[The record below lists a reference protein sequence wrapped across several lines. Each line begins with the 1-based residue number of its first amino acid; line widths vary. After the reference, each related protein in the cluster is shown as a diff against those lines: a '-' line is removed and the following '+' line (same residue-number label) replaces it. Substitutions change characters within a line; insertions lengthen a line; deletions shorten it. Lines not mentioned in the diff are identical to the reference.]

1 MFKKNQQEAEQKDV
15 NEGSGSVGSKAPIM
29 PSRRDGI
36 RPAAPRRAHEYS
48 GQTPDDR
55 AVGAY
60 GENKKLIIGREIV
73 LSGEI
78 SACETL
84 IVEGCVETSKI
95 NDCRQIEI
103 ADGGL
108 YKGEA
113 QIEIA
118 EIGGHFDGAIVATN
132 LLTIRSTG
140 SVTGTIRAKQ
150 IEVERGGKISG
161 QIQMIVDE
169 QEE

>member
-1 MFKKNQQEAEQKDV
+1 MFKKNQQDAAQKDV
-15 NEGSGSVGSKAPIM
+15 NEESGSVGSKAPLM
-29 PSRRDGI
+29 PPRHDGF
-36 RPAAPRRAHEYS
+36 RPAAPRRAHEFTGKAS
-48 GQTPDDR
+48 DDR
-55 AVGAY
+55 PVGSY

-103 ADGGL
+103 ADGGI

-118 EIGGHFDGAIVATN
+118 EIGGHFEGAIFATN

-150 IEVERGGKISG
+150 IEVERGGRISG
-161 QIQMIVDE
+161 QIEMIVDE

>member
-1 MFKKNQQEAEQKDV
+1 MFKKNQQETAQKDV
-15 NEGSGSVGSKAPIM
+15 NEGSGSISSKAPLM
-29 PSRRDGI
+29 PPRHEGI
-36 RPAAPRRAHEYS
+36 RPAVPHRAHEFT
-48 GQTPDDR
+48 GKTPDDR
-55 AVGAY
+55 SVGTY

-84 IVEGCVETSKI
+84 IVEGCVETTKI

-103 ADGGL
+103 ADGGI

-118 EIGGHFDGAIVATN
+118 EIGGHFEGTILATN

-140 SVTGTIRAKQ
+140 SVTGTVHAKQ